1 MNNNKIDKELAFHSS
16 MQALK
21 KNPEVRKAQSMYNSQ
36 HKKPFGSGRSVSDYY
51 KDILQGNLNVPGI
64 TPSGK
69 GGRVRKSRRVKKTK
83 TRRHKKIKS
92 RRRKKTRTRRVKKSK
107 SRRR

>member
-51 KDILQGNLNVPGI
+51 KDILQGSAWYYS
-64 TPSGK
+64 SGK
-69 GGRVRKSRRVKKTK
+69 GGRVRKYDALKRQNEAP
-83 TRRHKKIKS
+83 
-92 RRRKKTRTRRVKKSK
+92 
-107 SRRR
+107 